1 MAKGMLK
8 YADNTEKGPSMT
20 GRGEAGKTPLPC
32 KYTGLVTLPGWNQL
46 YRTENTQECVESL
59 GQAAC

>member
-32 KYTGLVTLPGWNQL
+32 KCTGLVSMQPGGINF
-46 YRTENTQECVESL
+46 TELKIHKNALSL
-59 GQAAC
+59 